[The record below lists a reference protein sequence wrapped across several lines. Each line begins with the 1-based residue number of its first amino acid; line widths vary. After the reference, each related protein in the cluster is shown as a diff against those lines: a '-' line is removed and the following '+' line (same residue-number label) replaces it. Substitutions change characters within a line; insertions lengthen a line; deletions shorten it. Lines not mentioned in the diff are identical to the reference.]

1 MFIMTTKFPG
11 KKLFALA
18 ALLLICILAALL
30 LPGRSEDNAVPG
42 GNDEECCAYLASL
55 GWEVSPE
62 PVETLELTLPK
73 PLDESYLSY
82 NEMQKLQGFDLSPL
96 AGETLQRRTYRVSN
110 HPTGE
115 PCQAN
120 LYIYDGK
127 IVAGDIICTGKN
139 GFISDLRFP
148 AKQ

>member
-1 MFIMTTKFPG
+1 MTAKFPG
-11 KKLFALA
+11 KKL
-18 ALLLICILAALL
+18 LLLALVLLLCLLAALL
-30 LPGRSEDNAVPG
+30 LPGQSENNAIPG

-55 GWEVSPE
+55 GWEVESE
-62 PVETLELTLPK
+62 PIETLELTLPD

-82 NEMQKLQGFDLSPL
+82 NEVQKLQGFDLSPL
-96 AGETLQRRTYRVSN
+96 AGKTLLRRTYRVNN
-110 HPTGE
+110 HPTLA

-120 LYIYDGK
+120 LYTYDGE

-148 AKQ
+148 RPQ